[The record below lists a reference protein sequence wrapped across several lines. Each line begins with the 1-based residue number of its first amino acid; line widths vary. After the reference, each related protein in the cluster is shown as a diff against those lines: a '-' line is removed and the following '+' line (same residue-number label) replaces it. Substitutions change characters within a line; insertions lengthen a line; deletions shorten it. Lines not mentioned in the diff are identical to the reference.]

1 MVYTELDV
9 KGITANNNGK
19 IVITQKG
26 KWKGMKGGKMER
38 KNEGKKRK
46 WKWKIKWKMKGK

>member
-19 IVITQKG
+19 IVITQSING
-26 KWKGMKGGKMER
+26 KV
-38 KNEGKKRK
+38 
-46 WKWKIKWKMKGK
+46 